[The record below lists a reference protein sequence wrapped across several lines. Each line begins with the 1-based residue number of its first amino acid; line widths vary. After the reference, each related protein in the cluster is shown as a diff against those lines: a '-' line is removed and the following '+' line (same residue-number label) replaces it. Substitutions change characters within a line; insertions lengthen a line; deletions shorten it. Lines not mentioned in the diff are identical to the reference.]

1 MEDNKHVLPFKGQDI
16 EDALRDLMNGFVLSE
31 SPEEFRKG
39 ILAEAEAKDAAQLA
53 AIQEEIKKEVD
64 RSVAEEA
71 KIREEFVAADNALKL
86 ALQAEIDADV
96 QLEIDRA
103 IAEEALIREEVVAEV
118 EALQAEIDADV
129 KVEADRAVAEEA
141 KIREEFVAAD
151 EVLKEEMQGIVDQ
164 IKEKVGDPAACEDDG
179 TDIPAS
185 GLFARVDAL
194 EDIDH
199 EKFVAKEDGK
209 SLVLNELI
217 DKIHD
222 EEHVH
227 DDLAAKADVDA
238 ALLEKATKDEL
249 ADLITRIDE
258 FEAEF
263 ERRIKA
269 LEDLIV
275 KIPMANIDGL
285 QAALA
290 DKADDSRCDNL
301 NTFYTENKNAIA
313 DIKNHLG
320 LQ

>member
-1 MEDNKHVLPFKGQDI
+1 MAEDKKHILPFKGQDI
-16 EDALRDLMNGFVLSE
+16 EDALRDLMNGFVLQDD
-31 SPEEFRKG
+31 PQKFRG
-39 ILAEAEAKDAAQLA
+39 DILAEAEAKDA
-53 AIQEEIKKEVD
+53 V
-64 RSVAEEA
+64 
-71 KIREEFVAADNALKL
+71 LKG
-86 ALQAEIDADV
+86 D
-96 QLEIDRA
+96 
-103 IAEEALIREEVVAEV
+103 
-118 EALQAEIDADV
+118 LQAEIDADV

-141 KIREEFVAAD
+141 KIREERAAKVVELQAEIDADVKAEADRAIAEEALIREEFVAAD

-179 TDIPAS
+179 KDIPAS

-227 DDLAAKADVDA
+227 DDLAAKADVA
-238 ALLEKATKDEL
+238 ADMALKADKTEIEEL
-249 ADLITRIDE
+249 KERIDDI
-258 FEAEF
+258 EAEF

-290 DKADDSRCDNL
+290 DKADDSRCDKL

-313 DIKNHLG
+313 DIKTHLG